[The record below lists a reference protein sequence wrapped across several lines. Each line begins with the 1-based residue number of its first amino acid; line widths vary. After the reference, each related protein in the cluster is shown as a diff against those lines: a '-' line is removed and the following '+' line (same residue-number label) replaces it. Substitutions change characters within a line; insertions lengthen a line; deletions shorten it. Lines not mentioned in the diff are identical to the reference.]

1 MVLDSTCVSVCSAYP
16 IRLVGSPVPSAG
28 RLEIQINGTWGSVCS
43 YGVSGRHYTSMI
55 ACRQLGFG
63 VPLRLVFERRVSYF
77 L

>member
-1 MVLDSTCVSVCSAYP
+1 MCVSVCLAYP

-28 RLEIQINGTWGSVCS
+28 RLEIQINGTWGTVCS
-43 YGVSGRHYTSMI
+43 YGIVSGQYTSMV

-63 VPLRLVFERRVSYF
+63 VPIRLVFERRVSHF